1 MSGRPPNV
9 LEALAEALRPLV
21 VELVEQELDRRLAEQ
36 DDPARSGSPW
46 LSIAEAADYLRVS
59 ERKLARLIESGRVR
73 SSTIGRRRLLHRD
86 DLDRAATGE
95 EKCEPLHPAAAR
107 E

>member
-1 MSGRPPNV
+1 V
-9 LEALAEALRPLV
+9 LESLAEALRPLV
-21 VELVEQELDRRLAEQ
+21 VELVEQELDRRHAEQ
-36 DDPARSGSPW
+36 DDPARSVSPW

-95 EKCEPLHPAAAR
+95 GTAPTVPPRHR
-107 E
+107 EE